1 MKELQKARAQCVRWV
16 CILLLAAI
24 IGFTVLFVA
33 VEGIKS
39 VKSWNE
45 LDFDEDINRIYAEDV
60 VPDLYG
66 NFMNTHSDGSN
77 DVEEAYYILGIGNG
91 KYMCISFKGE
101 EIAKAKALMAAY
113 EQYDNG
119 EIAGEELESY
129 YFTTQGR
136 IRRLKDGN
144 TVYAHMQAYVDW
156 WSMTEEERNLFLFY
170 ELEAETVSYRNGE
183 WIAFGCLIGF
193 FIVLLIII
201 QIIVRG
207 PFGKK
212 ALKKY
217 IRKSGNSQLAREKVK
232 NFFEHERVAPDLWLN
247 KEFIGGLRD
256 EKVIF
261 GELKKLVWMYGTD
274 EQEKHTIS
282 NAAYCINLHFED
294 GSKQQMMYNENLQQL
309 FGFMEEN
316 CPWVILEYSDELRK
330 LFYKDLPAFLG
341 IQYYSTIK
349 G

>member
-101 EIAKAKALMAAY
+101 EIAK
-113 EQYDNG
+113 
-119 EIAGEELESY
+119 
-129 YFTTQGR
+129 
-136 IRRLKDGN
+136 
-144 TVYAHMQAYVDW
+144 
-156 WSMTEEERNLFLFY
+156 
-170 ELEAETVSYRNGE
+170 
-183 WIAFGCLIGF
+183 
-193 FIVLLIII
+193 
-201 QIIVRG
+201 
-207 PFGKK
+207 
-212 ALKKY
+212 
-217 IRKSGNSQLAREKVK
+217 EKVK
-232 NFFEHERVAPDLWLN
+232 NFFDHERVAPDLWLN